1 MMIRI
6 NLLPTRQVQKREMG
20 RQFLVLVAG
29 AVIVAGA
36 GNYFW
41 VDRVEAEIVR
51 REEMVAETQ
60 RRVDNLE
67 KQIGEVN
74 DLKKRKKEVE
84 DKLGI
89 LEKLKKQ
96 RNGPVKLLDALA
108 SAIPKKVYISDFD
121 EKSGNV
127 KVSGTG
133 DSYEDVSEFM
143 KGLANIVWTPKGMG
157 RVVERKRDATKARV
171 ELLTSDGAMQDFET
185 RELANFFTGVELKRT
200 ETGETN
206 GKAGVT
212 FELNMTANYAT

>member
-60 RRVDNLE
+60 RRVDALE

-127 KVSGTG
+127 KVSGIG

-185 RELANFFTGVELKRT
+185 RELSNFFTGVELKRT

>member
-41 VDRVEAEIVR
+41 IDRVEAEIVR

-60 RRVDNLE
+60 RRVDALE